1 MYELG
6 YSFEYKQKG
15 LFSVI
20 FDLDNQIVLYKADK
34 HLSKKTLVIF
44 SRLISESEENFDFAT
59 KVINVED
66 LKNSDLTFLF
76 YKNINVPALKSLIAS
91 KNKNILNFES
101 ISKNWIK
108 IYEKEEF
115 KLNLFKSLEVYI
127 EYHNFNKYLS
137 SFELQIKHNEVNKF
151 MGDSYSSTYL
161 KGVFLDKN
169 IENKNDHKN
178 NDKFS
183 DEYITKLL
191 EFSVLLEKDPINS
204 QQQAMEIIGNQKK
217 YSKNNIK
224 NEKLKFLHNAV
235 ENYNSELHIKH
246 ILAKKILYDLS
257 LEEYPKIKLD
267 LSFFSQSLI
276 KLFVQKLDKLNN
288 KEKLLL
294 QITSYWQ

>member
-15 LFSVI
+15 KFSVI
-20 FDLDNQIVLYKADK
+20 FDLDNQIVLYQGDK
-34 HLSKKTLVIF
+34 HIPKKNLVIF
-44 SRLISESEENFDFAT
+44 SRLISESEENFDLAT
-59 KVINVED
+59 KVIDVED

-76 YKNINVPALKSLIAS
+76 YKNINVSALKSLIAS

-101 ISKNWIK
+101 IKKNWIK
-108 IYEKEEF
+108 IYNTEEF
-115 KLNLFKSLEVYI
+115 KVSLFKSLEVYI
-127 EYHNFNKYLS
+127 EYHNFSKYLN
-137 SFELQIKHNEVNKF
+137 SFQFEIKHHEVNKF

-161 KGVFLDKN
+161 KGVFLDN
-169 IENKNDHKN
+169 SNKNDHKN
-178 NDKFS
+178 SDKFS
-183 DEYITKLL
+183 DVYITKLL

-204 QQQAMEIIGNQKK
+204 QQHAMEIISNQKRFCK
-217 YSKNNIK
+217 DNIE
-224 NEKLKFLHNAV
+224 NEKLIFLQTAV

-257 LEEYPKIKLD
+257 LEEYPKIKLE

-294 QITSYWQ
+294 QIPT